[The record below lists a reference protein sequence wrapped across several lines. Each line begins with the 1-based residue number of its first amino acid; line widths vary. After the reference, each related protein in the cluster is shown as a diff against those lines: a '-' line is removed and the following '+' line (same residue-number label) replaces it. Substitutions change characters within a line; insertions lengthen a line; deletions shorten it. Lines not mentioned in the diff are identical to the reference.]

1 MFFHKKSEM
10 MTDTTR
16 DTITLSKKDK
26 NDTELILFS
35 SPPKSFK
42 KPFET
47 IPISFIEPHPTLR
60 VFH

>member
-1 MFFHKKSEM
+1 M